1 MTLKKYQ
8 DRTLAVVKAYFERL
22 QFKSAV
28 EAYDEVTQEGDIR
41 LRLGKEYG
49 YKSPKGLEDGKRPI
63 LVFLECHAHFLVT
76 RS

>member
-49 YKSPKGLEDGKRPI
+49 YKSPKGLEDAPRC
-63 LVFLECHAHFLVT
+63 LSEAARRSSRRT
-76 RS
+76 RSS